1 MPAVSKA
8 QQRLMGAAYGGSQT
22 PAARAIRASMTDTEL
37 KAYAS
42 GSMRG
47 KPERVGKASML
58 AKQMRSR

>member
-22 PAARAIRASMTDTEL
+22 PAARALRTSMTEQEL
-37 KAYAS
+37 KDYAS

-58 AKQMRSR
+58 ASQMRSR